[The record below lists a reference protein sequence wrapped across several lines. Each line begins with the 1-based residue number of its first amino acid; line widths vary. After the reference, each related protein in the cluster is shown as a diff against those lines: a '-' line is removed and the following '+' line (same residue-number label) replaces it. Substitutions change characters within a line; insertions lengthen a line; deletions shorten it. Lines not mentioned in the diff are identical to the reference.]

1 MKKTEVTGGSA
12 VQSIDRA
19 FHIIEML
26 ADQPDGLG
34 LTELAKRVELH
45 KSTAHRLLL
54 ALIHH
59 GYIEQDP
66 ISSVYR
72 LSLKMYEIGSKIID
86 DLALNE
92 VARPLLT
99 ALKESVNEVVH
110 LVIRDDIEI
119 MYIDKVEAD
128 NKIRMHSRIGARSPL
143 YCTSAGK
150 AMMAFMPEQ
159 EIASIWQRSPIQKLT
174 IHTITDLE
182 KMKEELCQ
190 IRQRGYAIDD
200 EENELGIR
208 CVGAPIFNYRDEV
221 IAAISIS
228 GPTLRVTPERVA
240 AFGEAVMA
248 TGRLISR
255 KIGHRIK

>member
-1 MKKTEVTGGSA
+1 MKTTETAGGSA
-12 VQSIDRA
+12 VQSIDRT
-19 FHIIEML
+19 FHIIEVL
-26 ADQPDGLG
+26 AEKPDGLG
-34 LTELAKRVELH
+34 LTELGKRVGLH
-45 KSTAHRLLL
+45 KSTVHRLLL

-59 GYIEQDP
+59 GYVEQDSG
-66 ISSVYR
+66 SSVYR

-92 VARPLLT
+92 VARPLLS

-150 AMMAFMPEQ
+150 AMMAFLPEQ
-159 EIASIWQRSPIQKLT
+159 EIVSIWERSHIQKLT
-174 IHTITDLE
+174 IYTITDLE
-182 KMKEELCQ
+182 KMREELNQ
-190 IRQRGYAIDD
+190 VKNRGYAIDN

-221 IAAISIS
+221 IGAISIS

-248 TGRLISR
+248 TGRLISQ
-255 KIGHRIK
+255 KIGHRVK